1 MNFIVIILLILP
13 CELYEIGIT
22 IILSYSEE
30 NDSTNGILG
39 TESAAWHRE
48 KKITIYNPG
57 YNYFKCLKLSNQFSN
72 TRRI

>member
-48 KKITIYNPG
+48 KKNYNLQSRLQL
-57 YNYFKCLKLSNQFSN
+57 F
-72 TRRI
+72 